1 MTTSQS
7 SAIEVIVL
15 SARKAFQEDVGRML
29 SGDPAVTVAALG
41 ASPGG
46 MGARECVQAL
56 DRQPGA
62 VLVIDAVPDS
72 EAALAL
78 VGELFGQRPE
88 QRIFISGPAI
98 DPQLILKA
106 QRAGAAE
113 YLPQPLDRSGLM
125 EAMQR
130 HRMRQSSSPMTQRRK
145 GRIISFVGAKGG
157 CGTTTVAA
165 NLAVTLASRGTET
178 VLIDLRPG
186 AGEVALL
193 VNEKP
198 RFALSDVIHNLH
210 RLDRALLDGMVLR
223 HSSGLQILTANEAP
237 GGRSAVAAT
246 HIGQILRFLR
256 DHFECVVV
264 DAGDVCSPLAEIAV
278 GRADVVHV
286 VTRLDLLSLHRTQ
299 WALQRLTHWG
309 VGSDQVRLVINR
321 CARNPYVS
329 IGDAEKVLGV
339 KSAWSIPEDQHIA
352 MEALNEG
359 APFVAKDRNGL
370 RTSYARYAEILQPA
384 DDGAPVQ
391 RRKFLGLLSLPGQ
404 KLRKESGATA

>member
-1 MTTSQS
+1 MTTAQS

-29 SGDPAVTVAALG
+29 SGDPAVTVAALRV
-41 ASPGG
+41 SPGG

-72 EAALAL
+72 EAALTL

-88 QRIFISGPAI
+88 QRIFISGPATEAE
-98 DPQLILKA
+98 LILKA

-130 HRMRQSSSPMTQRRK
+130 HRMRQSSSMTERRK

-178 VLIDLRPG
+178 VLIDLHPA

-198 RFALSDVIHNLH
+198 RFALSDVVHNLH
-210 RLDRALLDGMVLR
+210 RLDRALLEGMVLR
-223 HSSGLQILTANEAP
+223 HSSGLKILTANEAP
-237 GGRSAVAAT
+237 GGRSTVAASN
-246 HIGQILRFLR
+246 IGQILRFLR

-286 VTRLDLLSLHRTQ
+286 VTRLDLLSLHRAQ
-299 WALQRLTHWG
+299 WAFQRLTHWG

-321 CARNPYVS
+321 CGRNPYVS

-339 KSAWSIPEDQHIA
+339 KSAWSIPEDQRIA

-359 APFVAKDRNGL
+359 TPFVVKDRNGL

-384 DDGAPVQ
+384 DDGAAVQ
-391 RRKFLGLLSLPGQ
+391 RKKFLGLLSLPGQ
-404 KLRKESGATA
+404 KIRKESGATA